1 MEQLIESLRADA
13 PFYLINMLVFFV
25 VVAVTWLLVR
35 ASSLKHIYQLK
46 TELAA
51 LRLGYNEQLFALED
65 VRQAEEEG
73 LRLVLSDL
81 RSQLRVKNANLAEAR
96 RNELSHLFFTTYREA
111 VYQYSRLAIELHADD
126 REKRKQLVENH
137 IFPFLQL
144 SGDVLE
150 LMNQENLLKI
160 VSAPKLILSE
170 RDFDFAFDAIRS
182 VSQWN
187 SFGLK
192 RAKRQHAKRLGLQ

>member
-1 MEQLIESLRADA
+1 MEQFIESLRADA
-13 PFYLINMLVFFV
+13 AFYLINVFAFFAV
-25 VVAVTWLLVR
+25 VVLTWLLVR
-35 ASSLKHIYQLK
+35 ANLLRQVYQLK

-65 VRQAEEEG
+65 VRRVKEEE

-81 RSQLRVKNANLAEAR
+81 RSQLRVKNANLADAR
-96 RNELSHLFFTTYREA
+96 RNELSHLFFTDYREA

-126 REKRKQLVENH
+126 EQKRKQLLENH

-150 LMNQENLLKI
+150 VINQENLLKL
-160 VSAPKLILSE
+160 VAAPKLILSE
-170 RDFDFAFDAIRS
+170 RDLDFAFDVIRS
-182 VSQWN
+182 VEQWN

-192 RAKRQHAKRLGLQ
+192 RAKRQHTKRLGL